1 MDWTYHTGS
10 APLGFWPSIG
20 AILTAAFLIV
30 SDLSGPLVNF
40 ADFTR
45 LSPDRRTVVRG
56 NRLGLLINGIAFCLV
71 AILITLASVEV
82 YGKAINDPIEMIRD
96 IDSVTI
102 LLLAI
107 LVVAVATAGAN
118 VVPNFVSP
126 AYDFVNVAPHR
137 VSFRMGGVITA
148 VLSIVIMPWNLYSS
162 PVVVN
167 LFLGGIGALM
177 GPVVGILATDFC
189 LVRKAQIDQDGLYTD
204 DVDGRYYYSRGTN
217 LNSVIALIVSGVIA
231 LCVALVPFFS
241 VIHAF
246 AWPIGLILG
255 AASCLIVNRLRPN
268 VHARASEFTQ
278 HDTAY
283 VSAR

>member
-1 MDWTYHTGS
+1 M
-10 APLGFWPSIG
+10 
-20 AILTAAFLIV
+20 
-30 SDLSGPLVNF
+30 
-40 ADFTR
+40 
-45 LSPDRRTVVRG
+45 
-56 NRLGLLINGIAFCLV
+56 

>member
-1 MDWTYHTGS
+1 
-10 APLGFWPSIG
+10 
-20 AILTAAFLIV
+20 
-30 SDLSGPLVNF
+30 
-40 ADFTR
+40 
-45 LSPDRRTVVRG
+45 
-56 NRLGLLINGIAFCLV
+56 
-71 AILITLASVEV
+71 
-82 YGKAINDPIEMIRD
+82 
-96 IDSVTI
+96 
-102 LLLAI
+102 
-107 LVVAVATAGAN
+107 
-118 VVPNFVSP
+118 
-126 AYDFVNVAPHR
+126 
-137 VSFRMGGVITA
+137 MGGVITA
-148 VLSIVIMPWNLYSS
+148 VLSIAIMPWNLYSS

-177 GPVVGILATDFC
+177 GPVVGILATDFY
-189 LVRKAQIDQDGLYTD
+189 LVRKAQIDQDSLYTD